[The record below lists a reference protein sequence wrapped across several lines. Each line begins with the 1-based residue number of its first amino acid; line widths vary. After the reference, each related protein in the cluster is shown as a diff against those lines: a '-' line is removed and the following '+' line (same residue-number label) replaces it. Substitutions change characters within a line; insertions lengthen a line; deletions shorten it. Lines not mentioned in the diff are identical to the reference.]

1 MDPRCEDVYVPAD
14 MSRFHGVMPPILTPL
29 QPEGE
34 GIQAEALRALVEW
47 YVAAGCHG
55 LWVCGGTG
63 EGVSLSRDERAEMA
77 ELVQEYSAGRLRI
90 IFHVAASTTAD
101 AVAAAERCQE
111 LGIDAICSVP
121 PFFYGKSDAEV
132 VTYYRRLAE
141 VTDRPIFLYN
151 LPDASG
157 VPLPLGLVDKIASA
171 VPTVLGIKQ
180 SAGVCDYVYEL
191 KRWRPDFN
199 VLIGRGETTLPAL
212 TLGASGVVCAS
223 LCMAPER
230 FVAVYDA
237 FQAGDLR
244 RAVEAQA
251 AAGLVK
257 DVYRKFPVIA
267 STKWINSRQIG
278 IDCGD
283 VREPLAKIT
292 PEMEEELT
300 ELAVSLDLLTGEGV
314 LPTTAMSRTRPR

>member
-1 MDPRCEDVYVPAD
+1 
-14 MSRFHGVMPPILTPL
+14 
-29 QPEGE
+29 
-34 GIQAEALRALVEW
+34 
-47 YVAAGCHG
+47 
-55 LWVCGGTG
+55 
-63 EGVSLSRDERAEMA
+63 
-77 ELVQEYSAGRLRI
+77 
-90 IFHVAASTTAD
+90 
-101 AVAAAERCQE
+101 
-111 LGIDAICSVP
+111 
-121 PFFYGKSDAEV
+121 
-132 VTYYRRLAE
+132 
-141 VTDRPIFLYN
+141 
-151 LPDASG
+151 
-157 VPLPLGLVDKIASA
+157 
-171 VPTVLGIKQ
+171 
-180 SAGVCDYVYEL
+180 
-191 KRWRPDFN
+191 
-199 VLIGRGETTLPAL
+199 
-212 TLGASGVVCAS
+212 
-223 LCMAPER
+223 MAPER

-257 DVYRKFPVIA
+257 DIYRKFPVIA

>member
-1 MDPRCEDVYVPAD
+1 MSHD
-14 MSRFHGVMPPILTPL
+14 MSRFHGVMPPIITPF
-29 QPEGE
+29 
-34 GIQAEALRALVEW
+34 QADGSIHTDALRTLVEW
-47 YVAAGCHG
+47 YVTAGCHG

-63 EGVSLSRDERAEMA
+63 DGVSLSRDERAEMA
-77 ELVQEYSAGRLRI
+77 ELVQEFSDDRLRI
-90 IFHVAASTTAD
+90 IFHVAAATTAD
-101 AVAAAERCQE
+101 PVAAAERCHE

-121 PFFYGKSDAEV
+121 PFFYGKSETEII
-132 VTYYRRLAE
+132 TYYRRLAE

-157 VPLPLGLVDKIASA
+157 VPLPLSLVDKIASA

-237 FQAGDLR
+237 FLANDLR
-244 RAVEAQA
+244 RAMDAQA

-257 DVYRKFPVIA
+257 DIYRKFPVIA

-292 PEMEEELT
+292 PEMEEDLV
-300 ELAVSLDLLTGEGV
+300 ELAVSLDLLEGEGV
-314 LPTTAMSRTRPR
+314 LPTTGMSRTRPR

>member
-1 MDPRCEDVYVPAD
+1 MPHV
-14 MSRFHGVMPPILTPL
+14 MSRFHGVMPPIVTPF
-29 QPEGE
+29 QNDGS
-34 GIQAEALRALVEW
+34 IHTDALRTLVEW
-47 YVAAGCHG
+47 YAMTGCHG

-77 ELVQEYSAGRLRI
+77 ELVQEFSDDRLRI
-90 IFHVAASTTAD
+90 IFHVAAATTAD
-101 AVAAAERCQE
+101 AVAAAERCHE
-111 LGIDAICSVP
+111 LNIDAICSVP
-121 PFFYGKSDAEV
+121 PFFYGKSETEII
-132 VTYYRRLAE
+132 TYYRRLAE

-157 VPLPLGLVDKIASA
+157 VPLGLSLVDKIASA

-230 FVAVYDA
+230 FVAVYEA

-244 RAVEAQA
+244 RAMEAQA
-251 AAGLVK
+251 AASLVK
-257 DVYRKFPVIA
+257 DIYRKFPVIA

-292 PEMEEELT
+292 PEMEEELV
-300 ELAVSLDLLTGEGV
+300 ELAVSLDLLEGEGI
-314 LPTTAMSRTRPR
+314 LPTTGLSRTRPR